1 MRNQFTFYKSFDDV
15 LEDLNDKQIAEYIK
29 KMLDVQFLRVKIDDV
44 FFDDKL
50 LNVIWKSQ
58 KHSIKSSISGYL
70 DSQKRN
76 GCKNPYLG
84 CYDDDFIPYEGGYE
98 APFEGGRQQE
108 QVKEQVKEK
117 GKGKGCRI
125 DKLSNSEFEDLN
137 NFMIK
142 HCNEENISTIEIDK
156 FIDYWKSTTK
166 NAIKL
171 DWKAAFRNH
180 CRQDWVKKVNAYE
193 VTGYE

>member
-44 FFDDKL
+44 YFDDKL
-50 LNVIWKSQ
+50 LSVIWKSQ

-117 GKGKGCRI
+117 GKGCRI

-142 HCNEENISTIEIDK
+142 HCKEENISTIEIDK

-166 NAIKL
+166 NALKL
-171 DWKAAFRNH
+171 DWKATFRNH
-180 CRQDWVKKVNAYE
+180 CRQDWVKKNNINAYE